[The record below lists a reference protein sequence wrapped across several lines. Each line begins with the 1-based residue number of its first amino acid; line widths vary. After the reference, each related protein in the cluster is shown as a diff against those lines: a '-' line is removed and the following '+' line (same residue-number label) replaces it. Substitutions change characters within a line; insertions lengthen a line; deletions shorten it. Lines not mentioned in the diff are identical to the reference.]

1 MAGTAAGVP
10 PDPSGEAM
18 WTSATL
24 WMQLLWEALIEA
36 LIEVLSGNVVQ

>member
-24 WMQLLWEALIEA
+24 WMQLLWEELIEA